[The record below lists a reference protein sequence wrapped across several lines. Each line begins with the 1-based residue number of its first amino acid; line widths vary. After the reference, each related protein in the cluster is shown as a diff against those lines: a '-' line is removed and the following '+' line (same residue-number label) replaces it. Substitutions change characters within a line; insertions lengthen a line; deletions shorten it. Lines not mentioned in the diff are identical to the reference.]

1 MPNIHMLVFH
11 SMADYGELPKT
22 RQFVDI
28 NLEQSS
34 KLSVQELNDDSV
46 EWKSV

>member
-11 SMADYGELPKT
+11 SMADDGELPKT
-22 RQFVDI
+22 RQFLDI

-34 KLSVQELNDDSV
+34 KLSVQELNDGSIH
-46 EWKSV
+46 WKSD